1 MNKLESDITQFSLNN
16 ALVCAEVSRLAYASQ
31 EIIKK
36 ELLRKD
42 HYSDLIYFDQN
53 ETQAF
58 MCADEKVVLIAFRGT
73 ESIADWQTDL
83 NAKLVPYCCGKVH
96 RGFKGSFDLCKD
108 WMLENLEKIDDG
120 EKSVWVTGH
129 SLGGA
134 LSVLAVDC
142 LMDEGYDISGLYT
155 FGQPRVGNAQ
165 FAEHFDAH
173 FKSRSFRFVND
184 EDIVTR
190 VPPRSMG
197 YRHIGVVRYFDQ
209 NGHLQHGV
217 SWWRKFLDKSISVS
231 NRTRVRFEDLQA
243 QYPGWVNDHS
253 MDYYIKHVKRAYLE
267 LKKAQS
273 PASISFKDYIN
284 S

>member
-1 MNKLESDITQFSLNN
+1 MNKLQSGITRFSLNN
-16 ALVCAEVSRLAYASQ
+16 ALVCAEVSKLAYASQ
-31 EIIKK
+31 DIIRK
-36 ELLRKD
+36 ELLNKTN
-42 HYSDLIYFDQN
+42 YSDFSYFDQH

-58 MCADEKVVLIAFRGT
+58 MCADEKAVLIAFRGT
-73 ESIADWQTDL
+73 ESTTDWQTDL
-83 NAKLVPYCCGKVH
+83 NAGLVPYRYGKVH
-96 RGFKGSFDLCKD
+96 RGFKDSFELCKG

-142 LMDEGYDISGLYT
+142 LIDEGYDISGLYT
-155 FGQPRVGNAQ
+155 FGQPRVGNAR
-165 FAEHFDAH
+165 FAKHFDAH

-197 YRHIGVVRYFDQ
+197 YRHIGEVRYFDQ
-209 NGHLQHGV
+209 DGHLRHGV
-217 SWWRKFLDKSISVS
+217 SWWRKFLNKSVSVS
-231 NRTRVRFEDLQA
+231 NRTRARFEDLQG
-243 QYPGWVNDHS
+243 QYPGWVKDHS
-253 MDYYIKHVKRAYLE
+253 MNYYIKHVKRAYLE
-267 LKKAQS
+267 LKKTQN